1 MILDF
6 LYFPKATLVVI
17 DTKHFC
23 AVPSGM
29 TTTGFG
35 AAGYATVA
43 THLFFSMVKIMITMM
58 LVVLLVARLHVHIF
72 DATNML
78 LIYFWIKLIYIE
90 FNKFSNNPKTY
101 RYFLV
106 AGFVNALKQNVF
118 AIFLLNLD

>member
-1 MILDF
+1 
-6 LYFPKATLVVI
+6 
-17 DTKHFC
+17 
-23 AVPSGM
+23 M
-29 TTTGFG
+29 TMTGSG

-106 AGFVNALKQNVF
+106 AGFVNALKQIVF